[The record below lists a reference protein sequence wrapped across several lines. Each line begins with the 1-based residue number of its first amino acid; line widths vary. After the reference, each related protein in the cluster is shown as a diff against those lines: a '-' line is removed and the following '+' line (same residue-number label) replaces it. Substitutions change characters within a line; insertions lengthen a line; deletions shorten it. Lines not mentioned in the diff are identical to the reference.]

1 MNSLPFDIQ
10 ENIYRRL
17 CPKERVKMK
26 LVFSKN
32 DTVIGKPNIDKKLAV
47 VTNYIAKN
55 KKQILKKTKKISQA
69 FILFF
74 NDNQDDHYIK
84 NLGLEIGI
92 DFRIEK
98 KNDLLLNDIIKNKI
112 NKNIK
117 IYSYIE
123 PSYEYKKLLL
133 NTISKSSTVE
143 TFKIIYN
150 FKMIK
155 SIFND
160 NNDNITTLYLEKYS
174 AYIEMFIFGLVNY
187 NNKDLLEYISTN
199 NEYNNWFKI
208 GKKYIQCP
216 FVGKLFS
223 QNIDKIKLLINFCEL
238 SENTIQEILNEAEE
252 NLYVDTALLL
262 LKHIKTNDNIE
273 DNINDD

>member
-84 NLGLEIGI
+84 KLGLEIGI
-92 DFRIEK
+92 DFGIEK
-98 KNDLLLNDIIKNKI
+98 KNDLLLNDIRKNKI

-123 PSYEYKKLLL
+123 PSYEYKQLLL

-150 FKMIK
+150 FEMIK

-160 NNDNITTLYLEKYS
+160 NNDNITTLYSEKYS
-174 AYIEMFIFGLVNY
+174 VYIEMFIFGLVNY

-208 GKKYIQCP
+208 GKTYLQLP

-223 QNIDKIKLLINFCEL
+223 QNVDKIKLLINFCEL

-252 NLYVDTALLL
+252 NLYTDTALLL